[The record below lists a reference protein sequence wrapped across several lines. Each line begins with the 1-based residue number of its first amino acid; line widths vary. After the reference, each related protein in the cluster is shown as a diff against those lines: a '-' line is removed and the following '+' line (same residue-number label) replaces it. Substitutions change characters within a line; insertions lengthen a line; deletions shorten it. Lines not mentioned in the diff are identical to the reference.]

1 MKKFLKSFSIYGLIP
16 IVGKF
21 LSVLLL
27 PLYTRLLTP
36 EEYGVQDILVQF
48 AIFLTFLINIEL
60 YNGVGR
66 HIYDRDDLKGKQR
79 LVSTGLWLT
88 VLMGIIVIALISV
101 FHDAVYNMFFTDPG
115 NMAAFYLAIIWAPIS
130 AVYTYFLV
138 LLKFEQKPKL
148 YFTLVN
154 IQLLI
159 RISSSVLFV
168 AGLRMGVK
176 GVILGH
182 IVGETSAVIMFSFVL
197 RRYIRPVIHI
207 PDLRDILKFSLPLVP
222 AVLIVSFQ
230 KPLVRYL
237 VANYLTI
244 EDMGFYT
251 VASQVASVL
260 TFVQYGLKMSWQ
272 PHLYELILKDGYE
285 KEVKRIYNLF
295 QGILSLVTIALML
308 NGRLILKVLTTPSYY
323 SAASLIGFIAINY
336 MLEITRMISGCG
348 PIVAKK
354 TMYNVYY
361 EITAS
366 VAVVVG
372 FVLLHR
378 SIGIIGLAVAFLAGT
393 LVKFI
398 WSWELTKRFTKI
410 RFSMLPTYSMIL
422 FLLCLATLTALVKI
436 PFWMGILGS
445 LVAFALFLHR
455 YKSNLLKLFET
466 IKERVPIGGRG

>member
-66 HIYDRDDLKGKQR
+66 HIYDRDDIKGKQR

-88 VLMGIIVIALISV
+88 VFMGIIVIALISV
-101 FHDAVYNMFFTDPG
+101 FHDAVYNMFFADTS

-130 AVYTYFLV
+130 AIYTYLLV
-138 LLKFEQKPKL
+138 LMKFEQKPKL

-197 RRYIRPVIHI
+197 CRYIRPVIHI

-260 TFVQYGLKMSWQ
+260 VFVQYGLKMSWQ

-323 SAASLIGFIAINY
+323 SAASLIGFIAINS

-422 FLLCLATLTALVKI
+422 FLLCLATLMALVKL
-436 PFWMGILGS
+436 PFWVGILGS

-466 IKERVPIGGRG
+466 IKERVPIGDRG

>member
-1 MKKFLKSFSIYGLIP
+1 
-16 IVGKF
+16 
-21 LSVLLL
+21 
-27 PLYTRLLTP
+27 
-36 EEYGVQDILVQF
+36 
-48 AIFLTFLINIEL
+48 
-60 YNGVGR
+60 
-66 HIYDRDDLKGKQR
+66 
-79 LVSTGLWLT
+79 
-88 VLMGIIVIALISV
+88 
-101 FHDAVYNMFFTDPG
+101 
-115 NMAAFYLAIIWAPIS
+115 
-130 AVYTYFLV
+130 
-138 LLKFEQKPKL
+138 
-148 YFTLVN
+148 
-154 IQLLI
+154 
-159 RISSSVLFV
+159 
-168 AGLRMGVK
+168 MGVK

-197 RRYIRPVIHI
+197 CRYIRPVIHI

-260 TFVQYGLKMSWQ
+260 VFVQYGLKMSWQ

-323 SAASLIGFIAINY
+323 SAASLIGFIAINS

-422 FLLCLATLTALVKI
+422 FLLCLATLMALVKL
-436 PFWMGILGS
+436 PFWVGILGS

-466 IKERVPIGGRG
+466 IKERVPIGDRG